1 MSVVGRVAEHDAW
14 EVAGNEGSA
23 ASGRKRAS
31 KMRTLGAVESDS
43 EGTVVAH
50 LQGEPSS
57 GTFSFKGDRTV
68 EDII

>member
-1 MSVVGRVAEHDAW
+1 
-14 EVAGNEGSA
+14 
-23 ASGRKRAS
+23 
-31 KMRTLGAVESDS
+31 VESDP